1 MKLAR
6 ILLSEI
12 LQSTPEFDR
21 EIDKIVD
28 MGGKHLG
35 AGDYGSTYLLDGK
48 AVKVTT
54 DEVELEHAQ
63 ILKGKKTNN
72 FVYIYDVKVLNPKLG
87 IIEME
92 VLGKLKGDVPEE
104 FIDATE
110 AEAERFGI
118 DPDELDFTGDNVMV
132 HPKSGKLKMIDV

>member
-21 EIDKIVD
+21 EIDKLVD

-35 AGDYGSTYLLDGK
+35 AGDYGSAYLLNGK

-54 DEVELEHAQ
+54 DEVELEHAE

-72 FVYIYDVKVLNPKLG
+72 FVYIYDVEVLDPKLG
-87 IIEME
+87 IIQME
-92 VLGKLKGDVPEE
+92 VLGGFKGEIPDE
-104 FIDATE
+104 FVEATK
-110 AEAERFGI
+110 AEAQRFGI
-118 DPDELDFTGDNVMV
+118 DPDELDFVGDNIMV

>member
-35 AGDYGSTYLLDGK
+35 AGDYGSTYLLNGK

-54 DEVELEHAQ
+54 DEVELEHAE

-72 FVYIYDVKVLNPKLG
+72 FVYIYDVEVLDHKLG
-87 IIEME
+87 IIQME
-92 VLGKLKGDVPEE
+92 VLGDFKGEVPDE
-104 FIDATE
+104 FVEATK
-110 AEAERFGI
+110 AEAQRFGI
-118 DPDELDFTGDNVMV
+118 DPDELDFVGDNIMV

>member
-28 MGGKHLG
+28 QGGRHLG
-35 AGDYGSTYLLDGK
+35 AGDYGSAYLLGGK

-54 DEVELEHAQ
+54 DEVELEHAE

-72 FVYIYDVKVLNPKLG
+72 FVYIYDVEILEPKLG

-92 VLGKLKGDVPEE
+92 VLGDFKGDIPDE
-104 FIDATE
+104 FVEATK

-118 DPDELDFTGDNVMV
+118 DPDELDFIGDNIMI

>member
-28 MGGKHLG
+28 RGGKHLG
-35 AGDYGSTYLLDGK
+35 AGDYGSAYLLDGK

-63 ILKGKKTNN
+63 VLKGKKTNN
-72 FVYIYDVKVLNPKLG
+72 FVYIYDVEVLDPKLG
-87 IIEME
+87 IIQME
-92 VLGKLKGDVPEE
+92 VLGDFKGEIPDE
-104 FIDATE
+104 FVEATKVE
-110 AEAERFGI
+110 AQRFGI
-118 DPDELDFTGDNVMV
+118 DPDELDFVGDNIMI

>member
-12 LQSTPEFDR
+12 LQYDPEFDK
-21 EIDKIVD
+21 EIEKLKDL
-28 MGGKHLG
+28 GGIHLG
-35 AGDYGSTYLLDGK
+35 SGDYGSAYRLNGK
-48 AVKVTT
+48 AIKVTT

-92 VLGKLKGDVPEE
+92 VLVKFKGDIPEE
-104 FIDATE
+104 FKQATQ
-110 AEAERFGI
+110 AEAQRFGI
-118 DPDELDFTGDNVMV
+118 DPDELDFIGDNVMI
-132 HPKSGKLKMIDV
+132 HPMSGKLKMIDV